1 MCNSIFGK
9 GQQVVGAGQDGV
21 RRGLTAEMY
30 LIICMKFALKF
41 LKTLQIS
48 KKMIEKFG
56 LIYLNYK

>member
-1 MCNSIFGK
+1 
-9 GQQVVGAGQDGV
+9 
-21 RRGLTAEMY
+21 